1 MENQEELLNKKTGDK
16 EIPKLE
22 AKEVE
27 VQGVRIDEVGAK
39 KNQIVVLIC
48 KHPDKEELIEL
59 TKIKLLKNEKAKV
72 VGLWYSEDEDKNIQK
87 GSSLGE
93 LLIVAGTETPKELIG
108 KRLPTIQESKDS
120 QYLCIKGY

>member
-27 VQGVRIDEVGAK
+27 IQGVRVDEVGDK
-39 KNQIVVLIC
+39 KNKIVVLIC
-48 KHPDKEELIEL
+48 KHPDKEEMIEL
-59 TKIKLLKNEKAKV
+59 TKIKLLKNDKAKV
-72 VGLWYSEDEDKNIQK
+72 VGLWYSEDEDNNIQK
-87 GSSLGE
+87 GSALSE
-93 LLIVAGTETPKELIG
+93 LLVVAATETPNELIG
-108 KRLPTIQESKDS
+108 KVLPTIQESKDS